1 MIVEP
6 IYQKKLGCVK
16 IGLKFTGANKYK
28 NKTLAFDYGT
38 HGKLYMLNVL
48 QWIPK
53 YVCTFFLFYKLL
65 CISKQPFQA
74 VIYLYIWLPLVINK
88 NKGSVV

>member
-28 NKTLAFDYGT
+28 NKTLAFGYGT

-53 YVCTFFLFYKLL
+53 YVCTFFVLQVIMYKQTTISSCDL
-65 CISKQPFQA
+65 CVNLTTFSI
-74 VIYLYIWLPLVINK
+74 
-88 NKGSVV
+88 

>member
-53 YVCTFFLFYKLL
+53 YVCTFFVLQVIMYKQTTFSSCDLFVYLTTFSYK
-65 CISKQPFQA
+65 
-74 VIYLYIWLPLVINK
+74 
-88 NKGSVV
+88 

>member
-28 NKTLAFDYGT
+28 NKTLAFGYGT

-53 YVCTFFLFYKLL
+53 YVCTFFCFTSYYKQTTISSCDL
-65 CISKQPFQA
+65 CVNLTTFSI
-74 VIYLYIWLPLVINK
+74 
-88 NKGSVV
+88 

>member
-28 NKTLAFDYGT
+28 NKTLAFGYGT

-53 YVCTFFLFYKLL
+53 YVCTFLFYKL
-65 CISKQPFQA
+65 F
-74 VIYLYIWLPLVINK
+74 
-88 NKGSVV
+88 